1 MSFNYQNPLAGVI
14 ENQYIGVSRDSTAGN
29 TFSVLNVGGYM
40 EVWTLN
46 NLNYSTFGATGTISN
61 SGNTIPIAFY
71 KRPAPTITD
80 RVTLNSDGIS
90 SGRRRI
96 GMMVYVHENDTTYQ
110 YQIDDYDTLWSAA
123 SADGCISSASTS
135 YTISNRISGVEKPQV
150 KHLLLLGLVQQL
162 KVKVVQLGLMLVGEY
177 FMVLTF
183 KLLVV
188 HIFQV
193 HQN

>member
-14 ENQYIGVSRDSTAGN
+14 ENQYIGVARDSTAGN

-46 NLNYSTFGATGTISN
+46 NLNYSTFGATGNIAN

-110 YQIDDYDTLWSAA
+110 YQIDDYDT
-123 SADGCISSASTS
+123 
-135 YTISNRISGVEKPQV
+135 
-150 KHLLLLGLVQQL
+150 
-162 KVKVVQLGLMLVGEY
+162 
-177 FMVLTF
+177 
-183 KLLVV
+183 
-188 HIFQV
+188 
-193 HQN
+193 